1 MIGVDTNVL
10 LRYLT
15 QDDAIQSAV
24 ATRFIESQL
33 SSTTPGHVSLVTLAE
48 LAWVLGSRFRATAA
62 EIVEMVSQLTSDA
75 RFEVQDDHAVWL
87 AIEAV
92 ETLGVDL
99 PDALISF
106 VNRAHGCSHTV
117 TFDQRAARIPGTTL
131 LR

>member
-15 QDDAIQSAV
+15 QDDATQSAV
-24 ATRFIESQL
+24 ASRFIEYQL

-48 LAWVLGSRFRATAA
+48 LAGVLGSRFRATAA
-62 EIVEMVSQLTSDA
+62 EIVDMVSQLASDG
-75 RFEVQDDHAVWL
+75 RFVLQDDHAVWL

-92 ETLGVDL
+92 ESLGVDL
-99 PDALISF
+99 PGALISF
-106 VNRAHGCSHTV
+106 VNREHRCTHTV
-117 TFDQRAARIPGTTL
+117 TFDQRAARIPGMTL